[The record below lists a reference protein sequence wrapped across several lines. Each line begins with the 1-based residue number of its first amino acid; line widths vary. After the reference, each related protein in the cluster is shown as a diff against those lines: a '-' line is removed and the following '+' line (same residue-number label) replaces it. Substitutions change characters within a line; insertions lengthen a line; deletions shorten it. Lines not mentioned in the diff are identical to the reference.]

1 MTNEE
6 LVAEIQQGIKV
17 KDNMQQLYMQNKP
30 LISKFVKPYSEY
42 AEYDDLM
49 QEAYFGLQKAVEHY
63 EVKEGAMFISYAMY
77 WIKSAVS
84 RYASDN
90 GNTKR
95 ISNHMVQKIYRY
107 RKFLGQY
114 ARVNQGFPTDDVI
127 CKELEINQRSLN
139 SIRKTIHEMNCM
151 SIDETVPGADELLVG
166 DTIADGVDIE
176 NTIVESTARQKAA
189 IMLWNMVEQL
199 PERQKSVLIDR
210 YKKNMTL
217 EQIGEQQG
225 VTKERIRQL
234 EVKGIDTLKKKT
246 ELKAIAAVYDYFPGA
261 YKGGVGRFKNTGTS
275 STEYCAMKRVDTMQ
289 KFLMLR
295 AEMDAMF
302 GITRDSEGK
311 KYVERNGVRCQI

>member
-6 LVAEIQQGIKV
+6 LVAEIQQSINV

-49 QEAYFGLQKAVEHY
+49 QEAYFGLQKAVERY
-63 EVKEGAMFISYAMY
+63 EPKEGAMFISYAMY

-84 RYASDN
+84 KYVSDS

-95 ISNHMVQKIYRY
+95 ISNHMIQKIYRY

-114 ARVNQGFPTDDVI
+114 ASMNQGLPTDDVI
-127 CKELEINQRSLN
+127 CKELEINQRCLN
-139 SIRKTIHEMNCM
+139 SIRKTIHEMNCI
-151 SIDETVPGADELLVG
+151 SIDEFVPGSDDFSVG
-166 DTIADGVDIE
+166 DTIADDTNIE
-176 NTIVESTARQKAA
+176 EDIVESAARQKAA

-199 PERQKSVLIDR
+199 SERQKGILIDR

-225 VTKERIRQL
+225 VTSERIRQL
-234 EVKGIDTLKKKT
+234 EQKGIDALKKKA
-246 ELKAIAAVYDYFPGA
+246 ELKAIAAVYDYFPDA
-261 YKGGVGRFKNTGTS
+261 YKGGVGRFKSTGTS
-275 STEYCAMKRVDTMQ
+275 STEYCAIKRISTMQ
-289 KFLMLR
+289 KYLMLR

-302 GITRDSEGK
+302 GITRNGE
-311 KYVERNGVRCQI
+311 ERNGVRCQI

>member
-6 LVAEIQQGIKV
+6 LVADIQQGINV

-30 LISKFVKPYSEY
+30 LIAKFVKPYSEY

-63 EVKEGAMFISYAMY
+63 EPKEGAMFISYAMY

-139 SIRKTIHEMNCM
+139 SIRKTINEMNCI
-151 SIDETVPGADELLVG
+151 SIDETVPGLMIFLLVKQSQM
-166 DTIADGVDIE
+166 IPI
-176 NTIVESTARQKAA
+176 
-189 IMLWNMVEQL
+189 
-199 PERQKSVLIDR
+199 
-210 YKKNMTL
+210 
-217 EQIGEQQG
+217 
-225 VTKERIRQL
+225 
-234 EVKGIDTLKKKT
+234 LKKIL
-246 ELKAIAAVYDYFPGA
+246 LKALQD
-261 YKGGVGRFKNTGTS
+261 
-275 STEYCAMKRVDTMQ
+275 KRLQ
-289 KFLMLR
+289 SC
-295 AEMDAMF
+295 F
-302 GITRDSEGK
+302 GIWWNNC
-311 KYVERNGVRCQI
+311 RNVRKVF